1 MTDNR
6 VKYVL
11 DERDLPR
18 YWYNIQADLPVPL
31 APPLHPGTGQPLT
44 PDDLA
49 PLIPMACIM
58 QEVSTERYIEIPDEV
73 LDVYRLWRPTTL
85 FRARRLEKLLDTPA

>member
-49 PLIPMACIM
+49 PLFPMACIM
-58 QEVSTERYIEIPDEV
+58 QEVRGPLRCFVPAALRSSSTP
-73 LDVYRLWRPTTL
+73 L
-85 FRARRLEKLLDTPA
+85 RRSSTSTKA